1 MSEKDIINLIAA
13 VLGFDPSSK
22 LGETIAF
29 FIYDS
34 AKILLLLF
42 GMIMLMGFIRTYISQ
57 ERIRKSL
64 SGRKGPVSN
73 LAASGFG
80 AATPFCSCS
89 SIPIFISMLRSG
101 VPLGV
106 SFSFLI
112 TSPLVNEYLVI
123 VMLAL
128 FGLKITAVYVASGII
143 IGVTCGLIL
152 GRLGLEKELSKDI
165 AAPCTCGCKGGKKH
179 KEKEPKTLMERASF
193 GWREAVSITKKMWI
207 WILLAV
213 GIGALIHNYIPQEA
227 IESAISG
234 VGIFSVPLA
243 TLLGVPMYGSCA
255 AILPIAAALF
265 DKGVPLGTALAF
277 MMGVSALSIPE
288 ATLLKRAM
296 SLKLVIIFF
305 SIVALSIIFTGY
317 AFNALE
323 VALV

>member
-1 MSEKDIINLIAA
+1 MSEQAIIDSIAS
-13 VLGFDPSSK
+13 VLGLDPSSS
-22 LGETIAF
+22 LGATLAF

-34 AKILLLLF
+34 AKIMLLLF
-42 GMIMLMGFIRTYISQ
+42 GMIMLMGIVRTYISQ
-57 ERIRKSL
+57 EMIRKSL
-64 SGRKGPVSN
+64 SGRKGPASN

-80 AATPFCSCS
+80 AVTPFCSCS

-123 VMLAL
+123 VMFAL

-143 IGVTCGLIL
+143 IGVACGLIL
-152 GRLGLEKELSKDI
+152 GKLGLEKELSKDI
-165 AAPCTCGCKGGKKH
+165 AAPCACGCKSGKKH
-179 KEKEPKTLMERASF
+179 KEKAPETFKERLSF
-193 GWREAVSITKKMWI
+193 GWHEAVSITKKLWMWI
-207 WILLAV
+207 LVAV
-213 GIGALIHNYIPQEA
+213 GIGALIHNYIPTEM

-234 VGIFSVPLA
+234 VGVFSVPLA

-255 AILPIAAALF
+255 AILPIAAALLE
-265 DKGVPLGTALAF
+265 KGVPLGTALSF

-296 SLKLVIIFF
+296 SLKLVAIFF
-305 SIVALSIIFTGY
+305 AIVAVSIIFTGY
-317 AFNALE
+317 AFNMFEGL
-323 VALV
+323 LI